1 MNKKRELEQQVTN
14 LQAQVQEL
22 TKQLDGY
29 RMQERAIVQ
38 ALTDAQ
44 ASAAKRISE
53 GEAQAKRIT
62 DEANAYKTQT
72 QAQADILV
80 QEATLKAGEIVE
92 AAQAESS
99 RRLAQTEAS
108 VLDFESRLH
117 ALNAALL
124 DTARQ
129 AKAQA
134 DGFSRTIEA
143 LTDNTPEILEEGRGL
158 SALIKTHASDL
169 PEDYHT
175 PQELMHGIYQLQGR
189 DLPFVEQGEQAAEV
203 QTEQPAESEAPMEA
217 EAPIAEPVDD
227 EPEERIWTVEEVMA
241 KSTISSS
248 TPETIADEDGDVDLD
263 SLLDEIIRE

>member
-1 MNKKRELEQQVTN
+1 MNRRRELEQQVAD

-29 RMQERAIVQ
+29 RIQERAIVQ

-44 ASAAKRISE
+44 ASAAKRVSE
-53 GEAQAKRIT
+53 GEAQAKRTT
-62 DEANAYKTQT
+62 DEANAYKTQA
-72 QAQADILV
+72 QAQADALV
-80 QEATLKAGEIVE
+80 QEATLKAAEIVE

-99 RRLAQTEAS
+99 SRLAQTEAS

-134 DGFSRTIEA
+134 DGFARTMEA

-158 SALIKTHASDL
+158 SALIKTHASEL

-189 DLPFVEQGEQAAEV
+189 DLPFVEETEQTKEV
-203 QTEQPAESEAPMEA
+203 QAGHPIEIEEPVEIEV
-217 EAPIAEPVDD
+217 PIAESAND

-241 KSTISSS
+241 KSKIPSFA
-248 TPETIADEDGDVDLD
+248 PEAIADEDGDVDLD